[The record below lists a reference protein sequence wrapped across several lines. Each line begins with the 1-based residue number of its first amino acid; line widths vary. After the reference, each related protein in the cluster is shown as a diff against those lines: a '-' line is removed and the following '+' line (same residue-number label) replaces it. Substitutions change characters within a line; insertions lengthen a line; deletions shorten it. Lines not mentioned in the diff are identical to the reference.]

1 MAADKAADRLDKR
14 IIALRSAFQMN
25 AQEKTNRRLGIL
37 TVLSAIFM
45 PMTFL
50 AGIWG
55 MNFEGMPELKHPLA
69 YPSVLGIMIII
80 ASGMYLYFRKSGW
93 FD

>member
-1 MAADKAADRLDKR
+1 M
-14 IIALRSAFQMN
+14 
-25 AQEKTNRRLGIL
+25 
-37 TVLSAIFM
+37 V
-45 PMTFL
+45 
-50 AGIWG
+50 GIWG